1 MMKITASRKRLV
13 LAVLGVALVLS
24 LLALVFTRARSS
36 AKARENAAEIARSN
50 QVPRLILWAWERPS
64 DLSFID
70 PNEVGV
76 AFLART
82 IYLRG
87 DRVIARPRLQPLN
100 VPQGT
105 VLTAVAR
112 IETDRLAP
120 TTLSKGQRE

>member
-1 MMKITASRKRLV
+1 MMKITASRKS
-13 LAVLGVALVLS
+13 LALAGLGAALLLS
-24 LLALVFTRARSS
+24 PLALVFTRARSGV
-36 AKARENAAEIARSN
+36 KPLGTARAVARGN
-50 QVPRLILWAWERPS
+50 QTPRLILWAWERPS

-76 AFLART
+76 AFLVRT

-105 VLTAVAR
+105 VLTAVVR

-120 TTLSKGQRE
+120 PTL